1 MLASKVISMPPS
13 PSAILLDV
21 PTGVDYVA
29 AQLDIAERPKTP
41 GGRPSVGAT
50 EDNLWVAKNR
60 SLLAELE
67 AGLRDDKSSA
77 TSLLQKCILL
87 GGQAGSERLRGWAHL
102 ELKGYGN
109 AETVPD
115 YRTVGA
121 VICIDGATFRGYI
134 TGQQISP
141 TALPE
146 VAQGFMTET
155 PTLTNPIS
163 EFEELSR
170 SPDST
175 VMLSPSG
182 AQDLVRLWNHEN
194 QSGDQI
200 TRLYWKVSRS
210 SITGIVTGVR
220 TALAELVGELLDA
233 TVDDQPPSKQA
244 VDAAVH
250 CLITGDRNTVT
261 VVGSQTTTNGN
272 STITVTG
279 SSDHPTADKETW
291 WQRWRK
297 RGLIIGLA
305 TVVAAVAAVLQLYG
319 WVPWK

>member
-1 MLASKVISMPPS
+1 
-13 PSAILLDV
+13 
-21 PTGVDYVA
+21 
-29 AQLDIAERPKTP
+29 
-41 GGRPSVGAT
+41 
-50 EDNLWVAKNR
+50 
-60 SLLAELE
+60 LLAELE
-67 AGLRDDKSSA
+67 AGLRDDKSST
-77 TSLLQKCILL
+77 TSLLQKCNLL
-87 GGQAGSERLRGWAHL
+87 GGRVGSARLRDWARL

-146 VAQGFMTET
+146 FAQGFMTET
-155 PTLTNPIS
+155 PILTNPIS
-163 EFEELSR
+163 ELEDLSR
-170 SPDST
+170 SSDNT
-175 VMLSPSG
+175 VMLSPPD

-200 TRLYWKVSRS
+200 TRLYWQVSRS
-210 SITGIVTGVR
+210 SIAGIVTGAR
-220 TALAELVGELLDA
+220 TALAELVGEMLDA
-233 TVDDQPPSKQA
+233 AADDQPPSKQA
-244 VDAAVH
+244 VDDAVRF
-250 CLITGDRNTVT
+250 LITGNRNTVT
-261 VVGSQTTTNGN
+261 VVGSQTSTDGD
-272 STITVTG
+272 STIAVTD
-279 SSDHPTADKETW
+279 SSDQPTADKETW